1 MCMCAC
7 MHVWMYCCLTDSWG
21 NYSSTVAVTLAQPLR
36 LNPRTL
42 ALMNPRK
49 EANAKTYNSSAEN
62 IPTKWPGQERW
73 TEWGG
78 EIKKREGEVEN
89 KRKKKRHK
97 LAETDLTNQEGRSD
111 QKRKEEEE
119 NYLSPCKEEEWRVG
133 RPKCCKVDNH
143 HALLLTGT
151 GPK

>member
-1 MCMCAC
+1 MYVCLHAC
-7 MHVWMYCCLTDSWG
+7 VWMYCCLTDSWG
-21 NYSSTVAVTLAQPLR
+21 NYSSTVAVTLTQPLR
-36 LNPRTL
+36 LNPHTL

-62 IPTKWPGQERW
+62 IPTKWPGQERR

-78 EIKKREGEVEN
+78 EIKKREREVEN
-89 KRKKKRHK
+89 KRKKHK
-97 LAETDLTNQEGRSD
+97 LTETDLTNQEGRSD

-119 NYLSPCKEEEWRVG
+119 NYLSLCKEEEWKVG
-133 RPKCCKVDNH
+133 SAKYCKVDNH